1 MYGVLPVCLFL
12 TALVKSLICC
22 EGSIASMHIHILS
35 EHQQANSGVARLCA
49 CPPTP
54 FTELLYERS
63 IRKNLVRYA
72 LVFSGA

>member
-1 MYGVLPVCLFL
+1 MYRVLPVCLFL

-35 EHQQANSGVARLCA
+35 EHQQANSGVARLRA
-49 CPPTP
+49 SSP
-54 FTELLYERS
+54 FSEFLYEKS
-63 IRKNLVRYA
+63 IRKNLVRCA